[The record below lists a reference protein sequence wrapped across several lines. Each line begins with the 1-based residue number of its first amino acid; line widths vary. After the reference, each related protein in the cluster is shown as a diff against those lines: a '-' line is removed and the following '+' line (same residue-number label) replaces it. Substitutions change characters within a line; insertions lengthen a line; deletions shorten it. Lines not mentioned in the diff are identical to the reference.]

1 MKRTL
6 CDGPKNNPASNI
18 LDLRQSKLVTCKLC
32 VNTCKNGFDPS
43 YISNPPQ
50 PKPVKKIFLILLK
63 MQRNLY
69 FTIFLVKFS

>member
-6 CDGPKNNPASNI
+6 CDSPKNNPASNI
-18 LDLRQSKLVTCKLC
+18 LDLIQSKLVTCKLC

-50 PKPVKKIFLILLK
+50 PKPVKKNLSHTAKNAKKPIFY
-63 MQRNLY
+63 Y
-69 FTIFLVKFS
+69 FSC